1 MASARRKR
9 DDEGAGKPRFIT
21 PAGYRRLRE
30 ELERLWKVE
39 RPKVTHEVSEAAA
52 LGDRSENAEYIY
64 GKKRLREIDR
74 RLRYLSE
81 LLDRLTIVRFEP
93 TQRGRVFFGAWVTL
107 EDEEGERRRYRI
119 VGPDELDVRSGKV
132 STESPMAQ
140 ALLGKRVG
148 DEVTVER
155 PKGIGVYE
163 VVAIDYEQ
171 EGAVEAVDE
180 SLRAELSRAITDDE
194 PAPATPPSSAPRGR
208 AGPPPRRKACSGSAP
223 SSRSRT
229 RSTPR

>member
-1 MASARRKR
+1 MAQRRKR
-9 DDEGAGKPRFIT
+9 SERAEDEGAGKARFIT
-21 PAGYRRLRE
+21 PAGYTRLRE
-30 ELERLWKVE
+30 ELEQLWKVE
-39 RPKVTHEVSEAAA
+39 RPRVTHEVSEAAA

-74 RLRYLSE
+74 RLRYLSQ

-93 TQRGRVFFGAWVTL
+93 SQRGRVFFGAWVTV
-107 EDEEGERRRYRI
+107 EDEDGEQHRYRV

-148 DEVTVER
+148 DEVSVDR

-163 VVAIDYEQ
+163 VVAIDYE
-171 EGAVEAVDE
+171 EEAAVAGVDE
-180 SLRAELSRAITDDE
+180 SLRAELERAISDE
-194 PAPATPPSSAPRGR
+194 D
-208 AGPPPRRKACSGSAP
+208 
-223 SSRSRT
+223 
-229 RSTPR
+229 